1 MLINFNQLLI
11 CRLAFTNSKIANH
24 VGIESERIAFEYPPT
39 LYSSFTKRL
48 EYFCNATLFLFH
60 IRKLAKSILGI
71 WQVDVVKLAS
81 VRTIVLCSSSS
92 IRIDGGRRYSR
103 IPLKSKKR
111 VHIRVHKRTSRVHK
125 RVRKST
131 TEIHPQ
137 TAIMPNLACRGL
149 AKSHERFIAWGI
161 ELP

>member
-1 MLINFNQLLI
+1 MVADI
-11 CRLAFTNSKIANH
+11 TP
-24 VGIESERIAFEYPPT
+24 EYQPNT
-39 LYSSFTKRL
+39 R
-48 EYFCNATLFLFH
+48 
-60 IRKLAKSILGI
+60 
-71 WQVDVVKLAS
+71 
-81 VRTIVLCSSSS
+81 
-92 IRIDGGRRYSR
+92 
-103 IPLKSKKR
+103 KR

-131 TEIHPQ
+131 TEIHSK

>member
-1 MLINFNQLLI
+1 M
-11 CRLAFTNSKIANH
+11 
-24 VGIESERIAFEYPPT
+24 
-39 LYSSFTKRL
+39 
-48 EYFCNATLFLFH
+48 
-60 IRKLAKSILGI
+60 AKSILGI

-131 TEIHPQ
+131 TEMRSII
-137 TAIMPNLACRGL
+137 AIKPNSACQGL
-149 AKSHERFIAWGI
+149 ATSHERFIAWGI